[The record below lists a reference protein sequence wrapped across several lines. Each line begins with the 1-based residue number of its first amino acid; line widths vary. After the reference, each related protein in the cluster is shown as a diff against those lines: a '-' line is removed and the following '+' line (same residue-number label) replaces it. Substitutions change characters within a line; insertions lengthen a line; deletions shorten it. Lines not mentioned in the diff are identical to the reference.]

1 MPMRDYALRRELTNL
16 IPAGVA
22 GVAGSK
28 GWVVKKNAVLR
39 VSAKLT
45 GSLSQMCWL
54 DDSLTAGI
62 I

>member
-1 MPMRDYALRRELTNL
+1 MPMRDSALRRKLTNL

-28 GWVVKKNAVLR
+28 GRVVKKSAVLR

-45 GSLSQMCWL
+45 GDL
-54 DDSLTAGI
+54 
-62 I
+62 